1 MFVEE
6 LIDEAFLES
15 KTIEYKGIISEGKD
29 KNGKSLELGW
39 LKTLVAFA
47 NTEGGKL
54 IIGVEDKTHKVVALD
69 RNKTDSII
77 LMVHRLIREKIDPVI
92 DYEITGIPVKNII
105 PVRFIVCIQVNAN
118 KNLPVALHDNGLLG
132 IYIRSYGR
140 TDIASQEQI
149 RDMVLMSDNTPFD
162 TRFTDEIYQKK
173 NFSKLFE
180 LISSNGDK
188 VEEKELI
195 SKNIISGDKKL
206 SRGALLFK
214 DNCDDMRTK
223 LVATQWPGVTKGSSV
238 VIASEE
244 YTGNLLQIIKK
255 AIEFIKNHSINGFKK
270 EIETRIEYI
279 SYPGRSVTE
288 GIVNAVGH
296 RNYYIQ
302 GSQIEVNIFK
312 DRLEI
317 TSPGALL
324 GVRELHKEKNISG
337 IIPRRR
343 NEVICEILELC
354 RYMEKKGSGFDKI
367 EADYKG
373 RGEEY
378 RPYVSADSHS
388 FTLTLPDLTFSGG
401 VISQTKE
408 NPEVYVET
416 VLEGKNDLKILSY
429 CFGKYRKISE
439 IADYVG
445 VKPSTYFRKNVISR
459 LVGKGLLLE
468 RKVENTTVLSANAEL
483 VKLKDIN
490 A

>member
-1 MFVEE
+1 MFTTSFM
-6 LIDEAFLES
+6 I
-15 KTIEYKGIISEGKD
+15 
-29 KNGKSLELGW
+29 
-39 LKTLVAFA
+39 
-47 NTEGGKL
+47 
-54 IIGVEDKTHKVVALD
+54 
-69 RNKTDSII
+69 
-77 LMVHRLIREKIDPVI
+77 
-92 DYEITGIPVKNII
+92 
-105 PVRFIVCIQVNAN
+105 
-118 KNLPVALHDNGLLG
+118 
-132 IYIRSYGR
+132 
-140 TDIASQEQI
+140 
-149 RDMVLMSDNTPFD
+149 
-162 TRFTDEIYQKK
+162 DEIYQKK

-180 LISSNGDK
+180 LISNNGDK

-195 SKNIISGDKKL
+195 SKNIISDNKKL
-206 SRGALLFK
+206 SRGALFFK
-214 DNCDDMRTK
+214 DNCNDIRTK
-223 LVATQWPGVTKGSSV
+223 IVATQWPGVTKGSSV

-244 YTGNLLQIIKK
+244 YTGNLLQVIKNT
-255 AIEFIKNHSINGFKK
+255 IEFIKNHSVNGFKK

-279 SYPGRSVTE
+279 SYPGRAVTE

-343 NEVICEILELC
+343 NEIICELLELC

-373 RGEEY
+373 KGEEY

-401 VISQTKE
+401 IIGQTKE

-439 IADYVG
+439 IANYVG
-445 VKPSTYFRKNVISR
+445 VKPSTFFRKNVISR

-468 RKVENTTVLSANAEL
+468 RKNENVTVVSANTEQ
-483 VKLKDIN
+483 VKLKNIN

>member
-354 RYMEKKGSGFDKI
+354 RYMEKKVPALI
-367 EADYKG
+367 
-373 RGEEY
+373 R
-378 RPYVSADSHS
+378 
-388 FTLTLPDLTFSGG
+388 
-401 VISQTKE
+401 
-408 NPEVYVET
+408 
-416 VLEGKNDLKILSY
+416 
-429 CFGKYRKISE
+429 
-439 IADYVG
+439 
-445 VKPSTYFRKNVISR
+445 
-459 LVGKGLLLE
+459 
-468 RKVENTTVLSANAEL
+468 
-483 VKLKDIN
+483 
-490 A
+490 

>member
-15 KTIEYKGIISEGKD
+15 KTVEYKGIISEGKD
-29 KNGKSLELGW
+29 KNGKALELGW

-54 IIGVEDKTHKVVALD
+54 IVGVEDKTHKVVALD
-69 RNKTDSII
+69 RNKADGII
-77 LMVHRLIREKIDPVI
+77 LMVHRLIQEKVDPII
-92 DYEITGIPVKNII
+92 DYEITSIPVKSIV
-105 PVRFIVCIQVNAN
+105 PTRFILCIQVNAN

-132 IYIRSYGR
+132 IYVRNYGR

-162 TRFTDEIYQKK
+162 TMFTDEIYQKE

-180 LISSNGDK
+180 LISNNGDRAD
-188 VEEKELI
+188 EKELI

-214 DNCDDMRTK
+214 DNCDDLRTK
-223 LVATQWPGVTKGSSV
+223 LVATQWPGVTKGSNI

-244 YTGNLLQIIKK
+244 YAGNLLEVIKN
-255 AIEFIKNHSINGFKK
+255 AIEFIKNHSVNGFKK
-270 EIETRIEYI
+270 EIETRTEYI
-279 SYPGRSVTE
+279 SFPARAVTE
-288 GIVNAVGH
+288 GVVNAIGH

-302 GSQIEVNIFK
+302 GSQIEINIFK

-324 GVRELHKEKNISG
+324 GVRELYKEKNISG

-343 NEVICEILELC
+343 NEVICEILEIC
-354 RYMEKKGSGFDKI
+354 RYMERKGSGFDKI
-367 EADYKG
+367 EADYEG

-388 FTLTLPDLTFSGG
+388 FTLTLPDLTFTGG

-408 NPEVYVET
+408 NPKVYVET
-416 VLEGKNDLKILSY
+416 VLEGKNDLKVLSY
-429 CFGKYRKISE
+429 CFGKYRRISE
-439 IADYVG
+439 IANHIG

-459 LVGKGLLLE
+459 LVEKGLLLE
-468 RKVENTTVLSANAEL
+468 RKEENIAVFSANAEL
-483 VKLKDIN
+483 VKLKNIN
-490 A
+490 M